1 MSKPTESR
9 PKQEH
14 GDTSMEKMEGMV
26 VPRLALLAL
35 QIAGGGANPLGED
48 PAAERLLAEVSA
60 RVDAPLPLVQATARR
75 VAVVDQLVRDFRGR
89 NPGGLVVSVGSFLG
103 TRGQRLG
110 GRWIDVDTPEFA
122 AFLERF

>member
-1 MSKPTESR
+1 
-9 PKQEH
+9 
-14 GDTSMEKMEGMV
+14 MEKMEGMV